1 MADQSSIRAIEHRS
15 ADGTICDEAFMK
27 YAEGFFTERFGSAQ
41 SNWPVS
47 FDKRENGW
55 VPTNESACAGIL
67 SYNKTR
73 LSLIPKVEAN
83 IYYMM
88 LSLRSLRS
96 FHMDTKELIDI
107 EEGDC
112 FLEVLASIFLGELE
126 NLLERGLLKRYVLKE
141 ENRTFLKGKLLVDKN
156 NQMNLGIKPKFYC
169 SFHDLTYDNLE
180 NRIIL
185 RALNLV
191 IPLVKVNVNL
201 KNELLGIQRQL
212 LEEVELDTSIGPSD
226 CYRLRLDRLSL
237 HYEKALE
244 ISKIILEESF
254 VRSTEKGRSKG
265 FNFIVDMN
273 RLFEDFLTE
282 MTRQIMS
289 EKCPRLQVIDQMGFN
304 SLDRD
309 GKLTIKPDLLI
320 FNQMSGKFPIIID
333 AKYKL
338 DVKNPDV
345 YQMIAYSLAIPDSK
359 VACLLYPDS
368 EGNYDMRFDIRR
380 DLFGYENDYLPLLIR
395 TINLSAKTEE
405 SYNAFVQRVKNELW
419 SILVELMD
427 IAGLINNLLKGAQK
441 GSIAEKT

>member
-1 MADQSSIRAIEHRS
+1 
-15 ADGTICDEAFMK
+15 
-27 YAEGFFTERFGSAQ
+27 
-41 SNWPVS
+41 
-47 FDKRENGW
+47 
-55 VPTNESACAGIL
+55 
-67 SYNKTR
+67 
-73 LSLIPKVEAN
+73 
-83 IYYMM
+83 
-88 LSLRSLRS
+88 
-96 FHMDTKELIDI
+96 
-107 EEGDC
+107 
-112 FLEVLASIFLGELE
+112 
-126 NLLERGLLKRYVLKE
+126 
-141 ENRTFLKGKLLVDKN
+141 
-156 NQMNLGIKPKFYC
+156 
-169 SFHDLTYDNLE
+169 
-180 NRIIL
+180 
-185 RALNLV
+185 
-191 IPLVKVNVNL
+191 
-201 KNELLGIQRQL
+201 

-244 ISKIILEESF
+244 ISKTILEESF

-405 SYNAFVQRVKNELW
+405 SYYAFVQRVKNELW